1 MVTVH
6 LLCVRHCGSA
16 SAYNSDHGI
25 IFCLEDNSNKS
36 VIQVMLGE
44 GTQGEESSSPAE
56 GSKFLLGDR
65 NSSKYK
71 DEAGGCT
78 RPGGAVKE
86 EEHSRERQQLL
97 PVFLSVKRGS

>member
-1 MVTVH
+1 M
-6 LLCVRHCGSA
+6 
-16 SAYNSDHGI
+16 
-25 IFCLEDNSNKS
+25 
-36 VIQVMLGE
+36 MLGE

-78 RPGGAVKE
+78 RTWRGSEGGGAFQGE
-86 EEHSRERQQLL
+86 ATAA
-97 PVFLSVKRGS
+97 PCFLICKKGVITIDMDSENLFLYLAICTRSVQKGSSHVT

>member
-1 MVTVH
+1 MLVLTI
-6 LLCVRHCGSA
+6 
-16 SAYNSDHGI
+16 SDHGI
-25 IFCLEDNSNKS
+25 IFCLEDNFNKS

-78 RPGGAVKE
+78 RTW
-86 EEHSRERQQLL
+86 
-97 PVFLSVKRGS
+97 RGSEGGGSFQGEATAAAKAQRQEKEDLRDWQVAPSS